1 MSSDDDDSDQLA
13 EADDSML
20 AGMFGSAGGS
30 LFNRREASLRP
41 LSRIDV
47 SQDEVTVTFDVPG
60 VDKADVSVTC
70 TEYSL
75 SVEAETRKQSKV
87 SGTGFQRSS
96 VELVSYSESVQLPV
110 PVNPDGAKANFK
122 NGMIVVKLPRAQT
135 GKRIR
140 VSGARR

>member
-1 MSSDDDDSDQLA
+1 MSSDDDSDQLA
-13 EADDSML
+13 EADDTLS
-20 AGMFGSAGGS
+20 GMFVSLGNS
-30 LFNRREASLRP
+30 LFDRREASLRP

-47 SQDEVTVTFDVPG
+47 GQDEVTVTFDVPG

-75 SVEAETRKQSKV
+75 GMEAEARKQSRV

-96 VELVSYSESVQLPV
+96 VEFVKLPV

-122 NGMIVVKLPRAQT
+122 NGIVVVKLPRAQT
-135 GKRIR
+135 GKRIKL
-140 VSGARR
+140 SGSRR